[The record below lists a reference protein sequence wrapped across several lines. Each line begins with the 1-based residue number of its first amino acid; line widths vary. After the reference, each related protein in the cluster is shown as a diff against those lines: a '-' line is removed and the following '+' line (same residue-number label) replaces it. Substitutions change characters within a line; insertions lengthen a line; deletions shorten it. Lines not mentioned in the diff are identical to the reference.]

1 VSLRPIGQILSE
13 HLSESRCRPRATPR
27 TVPRVPLTTD
37 LGHHHDGDPLRP
49 SAAAGVPRSTA
60 QAEADLRARVAKG
73 LIKRGGLGSVGVA
86 VEGEQ
91 LRLDL
96 DERAA

>member
-1 VSLRPIGQILSE
+1 
-13 HLSESRCRPRATPR
+13 
-27 TVPRVPLTTD
+27 
-37 LGHHHDGDPLRP
+37 
-49 SAAAGVPRSTA
+49 VPRSTA